1 MTKKKN
7 ISERQV
13 LGTILLGLSAFTG
26 VMSIVFIIRFIFFD
40 DFMSVMMAKAI
51 AWTMLYGTFVGLG
64 MNYTIQVPRGKESD
78 GNQMIL
84 WLVLIVLGTVI
95 CATMQ
100 QVISI
105 GGYIVLPIV
114 FYAQNWI
121 MFLVG
126 LYSMKYYRKEKL

>member
-1 MTKKKN
+1 
-7 ISERQV
+7 
-13 LGTILLGLSAFTG
+13 
-26 VMSIVFIIRFIFFD
+26 
-40 DFMSVMMAKAI
+40 
-51 AWTMLYGTFVGLG
+51 
-64 MNYTIQVPRGKESD
+64 MNYTIQVPRGKEGD

-121 MFLVG
+121 MFLIG